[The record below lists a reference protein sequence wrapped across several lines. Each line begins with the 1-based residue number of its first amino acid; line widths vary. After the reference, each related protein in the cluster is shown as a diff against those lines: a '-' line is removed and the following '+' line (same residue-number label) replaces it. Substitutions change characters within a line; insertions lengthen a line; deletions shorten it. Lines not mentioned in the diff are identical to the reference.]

1 MENNLRNSF
10 IKKLRGKGIED
21 IGDIEF
27 MLPKYKQFDD
37 YLNAVIANTFNSNN
51 GKKWKKFFKGLSVLR
66 YKVSHHSAKL
76 SKGEQ
81 DQIKLAKFQNVKF
94 QKIHF

>member
-10 IKKLRGKGIED
+10 IKKLRGQGIED

-51 GKKWKKFFKGLSVLR
+51 
-66 YKVSHHSAKL
+66 
-76 SKGEQ
+76 
-81 DQIKLAKFQNVKF
+81 
-94 QKIHF
+94 